1 MRSLLLD
8 RPGTPAAGA
17 GGVADREG
25 NRGQWFIRV
34 ALHVACWVPFISTAV
49 DSWRGPWRAVGDNAR
64 MALQSWN
71 VLSGHVPLVG
81 QPNELPGAPHDLGPI
96 QYWLLAIPV
105 HLDLSRGVLWG
116 AVLLAMLAAS
126 LTIEAAYSALGTTGA
141 LLACGFVIAILAW
154 FPGFTTRPED
164 NPNFGLIWFIPT
176 LAASLAVLSRRRK
189 WWPVLVIAASIATQA
204 HLTFAFASIGVVLIA
219 LVAGLIDEFRAKGGY
234 TWLIAGVIA
243 GAVCWVPP
251 LVQQFTAPKGKG
263 NMFLLLHA
271 ERAGHHVGGAFAMKA
286 LASLAVPSPLWWQQN
301 IGTRDDLFQ
310 VLGSMPTALGVFIL
324 AITAASL
331 VLAVWWLRS
340 RELAGLAGISLLVSV
355 CAATSFALIPGHVH
369 ALAGQQHDL
378 VFIMFVAALLAWL
391 TVISAAVLASRK
403 LISDRPQHARQPMI
417 LRPVSVVTALL
428 VVCGGL
434 LATQQ
439 MVSYAGAGANS
450 LHVGAALARIER
462 AVPKRPRFAVSVFSP
477 KADKFQ
483 VIMGLCYALVAD
495 GYNPDTWYP
504 KVIRPHW
511 KLPEEAV
518 VIRRGTLTVVKTRV
532 PRKTRGHWRT
542 CNGPFPS

>member
-49 DSWRGPWRAVGDNAR
+49 DSWRGPWRAVGDTAR

-116 AVLLAMLAAS
+116 AVLLAM
-126 LTIEAAYSALGTTGA
+126 
-141 LLACGFVIAILAW
+141 LAW

-204 HLTFAFASIGVVLIA
+204 HLTFAFASIGLVLIA
-219 LVAGLIDEFRAKGGY
+219 LVVGLIDEFRAKGGY

-251 LVQQFTAPKGKG
+251 LLQQFTA
-263 NMFLLLHA
+263 H
-271 ERAGHHVGGAFAMKA
+271 
-286 LASLAVPSPLWWQQN
+286 
-301 IGTRDDLFQ
+301 
-310 VLGSMPTALGVFIL
+310 
-324 AITAASL
+324 
-331 VLAVWWLRS
+331 
-340 RELAGLAGISLLVSV
+340 
-355 CAATSFALIPGHVH
+355 
-369 ALAGQQHDL
+369 
-378 VFIMFVAALLAWL
+378 
-391 TVISAAVLASRK
+391 
-403 LISDRPQHARQPMI
+403 
-417 LRPVSVVTALL
+417 
-428 VVCGGL
+428 
-434 LATQQ
+434 
-439 MVSYAGAGANS
+439 
-450 LHVGAALARIER
+450 
-462 AVPKRPRFAVSVFSP
+462 
-477 KADKFQ
+477 
-483 VIMGLCYALVAD
+483 
-495 GYNPDTWYP
+495 
-504 KVIRPHW
+504 
-511 KLPEEAV
+511 
-518 VIRRGTLTVVKTRV
+518 
-532 PRKTRGHWRT
+532 
-542 CNGPFPS
+542 